1 MIKKL
6 EISGIHTE
14 VTEDLLKYV
23 TKKIGKLDQYM
34 PAFAREPAHVEV
46 RFKEQKVKKRIE
58 CTCEVTLHLP
68 KETITTKETTMNLFA
83 AVDVVEEKLKNRIK
97 KYKQT
102 HGSGRLHRRILSRFK
117 RSTGRD
123 SE

>member
-14 VTEDLLKYV
+14 VTDDLTKYV
-23 TKKIGKLDQYM
+23 TKKIGKLDQYL
-34 PAFAREPAHVEV
+34 PRYARESAHVEV
-46 RFKEQKVKKRIE
+46 RFKEQKIKKRVE
-58 CTCEVTLHLP
+58 CTCEVVLHLP
-68 KETITTKETTMNLFA
+68 QETITTKETTMNLFA

-102 HGSGRLHRRILSRFK
+102 HGKGKLHRRILARFK
-117 RSTGRD
+117 RSSARD